1 VTAVRRATRDDAPAV
16 GQLLHDFNREYN
28 EPTPAPEAMAERMAE
43 LMDRGDET
51 IVLLVDAAGGPDSPE
66 GPDGLAVLRLR
77 PGIWSRALECYLAEL
92 YVIPERR
99 RQGRGLALME
109 AAMTTARAAGADH
122 MDLGTGEDDT
132 GARALYERLGFV
144 SRDGDGLSLYYEREL

>member
-16 GQLLHDFNREYN
+16 GQLLHDFNREYD
-28 EPTPAPEAMAERMAE
+28 EPTPTPAELAERLAE
-43 LMDRGDET
+43 LMDGSDET
-51 IVLLVDAAGGPDSPE
+51 IVLLTDGPE
-66 GPDGLAVLRLR
+66 APDGLAVLRLR
-77 PGIWSRALECYLAEL
+77 PSIWSRALECYLAEL

-109 AAMTTARAAGADH
+109 AAMATARTAGADH
-122 MDLGTGEDDT
+122 MDLGTGEHDT

>member
-1 VTAVRRATRDDAPAV
+1 VTAVRRATRDDAPAI

-28 EPTPAPEAMAERMAE
+28 EPTPTPTEMAERMAE
-43 LMDRGDET
+43 LMDGDDET
-51 IVLLVDAAGGPDSPE
+51 IVLLTDGPE

-109 AAMTTARAAGADH
+109 AAMATARAAGADH
-122 MDLGTGEDDT
+122 MDLGTGEGDT

-144 SRDGDGLSLYYEREL
+144 SRDGDGLSMYYEREL

>member
-16 GQLLHDFNREYN
+16 GQLLHDFNREYD
-28 EPTPAPEAMAERMAE
+28 EPTPRPAELAERMAE
-43 LMDRGDET
+43 LMDGEET
-51 IVLLVDAAGGPDSPE
+51 IVLVTDGAE
-66 GPDGLAVLRLR
+66 TPDGLAVLRLR

-92 YVIPERR
+92 YVIPQRR

-109 AAMTTARAAGADH
+109 AAMATARAAGADH
-122 MDLGTGEDDT
+122 MDLGTGEGDI

>member
-28 EPTPAPEAMAERMAE
+28 EPTPTPAQMAERMAE
-43 LMDRGDET
+43 LMVGNET
-51 IVLLVDAAGGPDSPE
+51 IVLLTDGAE

-92 YVIPERR
+92 YVIPEWR

-109 AAMTTARAAGADH
+109 TAMATARAAGADH
-122 MDLGTGEDDT
+122 MDLGTGEHDT

>member
-1 VTAVRRATRDDAPAV
+1 MTAVRRATRDDAPAV
-16 GQLLHDFNREYN
+16 GQLLHDFNREYD
-28 EPTPAPEAMAERMAE
+28 EPTPTPAEMAERMAE
-43 LMDRGDET
+43 LMAGGDET
-51 IVLLVDAAGGPDSPE
+51 IVLLTDGPDH
-66 GPDGLAVLRLR
+66 PDGLAVLRLR

-109 AAMTTARAAGADH
+109 AAMAAARAAGADH
-122 MDLGTGEDDT
+122 IDLGTGEHDT

>member
-1 VTAVRRATRDDAPAV
+1 VTAVRRATRDDAPGV
-16 GQLLHDFNREYN
+16 GQLLHDFNREYD
-28 EPTPAPEAMAERMAE
+28 EPTPEPAEMSDRMAE
-43 LMDRGDET
+43 LMDGDET
-51 IVLLVDAAGGPDSPE
+51 IVLLTDGAE

-77 PGIWSRALECYLAEL
+77 PGLWSRALECYLAEL

-109 AAMTTARAAGADH
+109 AAMATARATGADH
-122 MDLGTGEDDT
+122 MDLGTGEHDT